1 MGGADEGMNREWL
14 SEEERVRGLVAA
26 MIHRAVWD
34 WKAVARRGL
43 SPDATHRTLRAID
56 HGMQPRDARSLIEFF
71 NSRAVECLLNA
82 MHFPADLA
90 TIRRKLGVPEM
101 GAGHS

>member
-1 MGGADEGMNREWL
+1 MNREWL

-34 WKAVARRGL
+34 WKAVSRRGL
-43 SPDATHRTLRAID
+43 SLKSSHKTLRAVD
-56 HGMQPRDARSLIEFF
+56 HGIQPRDARSLIEFF

-82 MHFPADLA
+82 MHFPATLDEV
-90 TIRRKLGVPEM
+90 RRKLGVPEL

>member
-1 MGGADEGMNREWL
+1 MNREWL

-26 MIHRAVWD
+26 MIQRAVED
-34 WKAVARRGL
+34 WKALRRHELDPRSAR
-43 SPDATHRTLRAID
+43 ANLRVID
-56 HGMQPRDARSLIEFF
+56 HGIQPQDVHCLIEFF